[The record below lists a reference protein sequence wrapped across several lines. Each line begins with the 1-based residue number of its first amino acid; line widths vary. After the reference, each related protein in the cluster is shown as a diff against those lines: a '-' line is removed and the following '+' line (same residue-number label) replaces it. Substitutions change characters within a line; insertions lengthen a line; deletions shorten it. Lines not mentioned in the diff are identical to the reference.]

1 MSIVQIKKKIP
12 QNMLKCSTPDHKNHF
27 KVHIVAYDSELF
39 ETYTLDRKILAT
51 LKEYVFLPFSLK

>member
-1 MSIVQIKKKIP
+1 
-12 QNMLKCSTPDHKNHF
+12 MLKCSTPDRKNHF

-51 LKEYVFLPFSLK
+51 LKENVFLPFSLK